1 MRACVV
7 RGVIGFARMR
17 RFVSVRNGAGVRAGV
32 RAVAVS
38 MGEM

>member
-17 RFVSVRNGAGVRAGV
+17 RFVSVRNGAGVHPSSSVGRAL
-32 RAVAVS
+32 AF
-38 MGEM
+38 